1 MSIYP
6 LARVW
11 DHSAQ
16 RGTALL
22 LLLAM
27 ADRADELGV
36 CWAGANWLAGRARL
50 ERRQTIRTVQAIE
63 QAGEIIVVRSR
74 KPSGL
79 NIVNHYIVSVGAPAD
94 ILVAAHE
101 RIAELLELRGGV
113 IDDTSVVDDTR
124 GRGKV
129 TPGVVAGMSPGVVAG
144 MSLGVVAGMSPDPSL
159 DPEEEEGD
167 LLDPFLFWKSALDE
181 LEMQMTKSTF
191 RQWLKGT
198 TAEWGTADELVV
210 RCRNSAA
217 VEWLDNRLRPLVERV
232 VESAAGSP
240 YPIRFEVA
248 I

>member
-113 IDDTSVVDDTR
+113 IHDTSVVDDTR

-129 TPGVVAGMSPGVVAG
+129 TPGVVAGMS
-144 MSLGVVAGMSPDPSL
+144 LGVVAGMSPDPSL
-159 DPEEEEGD
+159 DPKEEEGD
-167 LLDPFLFWKSALDE
+167 PLDPLLFWKLALGE
-181 LEMQMTKSTF
+181 LETQMTKSTF
-191 RQWLKGT
+191 RQWLRDT